1 MVYHTTN
8 SMFEQFSG
16 GYYLGKLYVE
26 PHDGEQAVIHRD
38 DHEAVNEQLYADGD
52 GIERLD
58 APLVMKVDN
67 THFPVLGDEGIPSGT
82 LAVPADLLDEAS
94 PSQREVLL
102 AKANRAMELLRYSGW
117 QPAAGT

>member
-1 MVYHTTN
+1 MVYHAMN

-26 PHDGEQAVIHRD
+26 PHDGEQAVIQQD
-38 DHEAVNEQLYADGD
+38 DHELMNEQLYASGES
-52 GIERLD
+52 IERLD

-67 THFPVLGDEGIPSGT
+67 AHFPVHGDQSVPSGT
-82 LAVPADLLDEAS
+82 LVVPAELLGESRA
-94 PSQREVLL
+94 SQREVLL
-102 AKANRAMELLRYSGW
+102 AKRERAMELLRYSGW

>member
-16 GYYLGKLYVE
+16 GYYLGELYVE

-52 GIERLD
+52 GIQRLD
-58 APLVMKVDN
+58 APLVMKVDT
-67 THFPVLGDEGIPSGT
+67 THFPVLGDEGVPSGT
-82 LAVPADLLDEAS
+82 LAVPAALLDEAS

-117 QPAAGT
+117 QPTTGT

>member
-38 DHEAVNEQLYADGD
+38 DHEAVNEQLYADGE

-67 THFPVLGDEGIPSGT
+67 THFPVLGDEGVPSGT
-82 LAVPADLLDEAS
+82 LAVPAELLDEAS

>member
-1 MVYHTTN
+1 MLYHTMN

-38 DHEAVNEQLYADGD
+38 DHEAVNEQLYADGE

-67 THFPVLGDEGIPSGT
+67 THFPVHGGEGVPSGT
-82 LAVPADLLDEAS
+82 LAVPVELLDETS

-117 QPAAGT
+117 KPSAGT

>member
-38 DHEAVNEQLYADGD
+38 DHEAVNEQLYADGE

-67 THFPVLGDEGIPSGT
+67 THFPVHGDEGVPSGT
-82 LAVPADLLDEAS
+82 LAVPAELLDEAS

-117 QPAAGT
+117 QPTAGT

>member
-82 LAVPADLLDEAS
+82 LAVPAELLDEAS

>member
-1 MVYHTTN
+1 MVYHATN

-38 DHEAVNEQLYADGD
+38 DHEAVNEQLYADGE

>member
-1 MVYHTTN
+1 MVYHDMN

-38 DHEAVNEQLYADGD
+38 DHEAVNEQLYTGGD

-67 THFPVLGDEGIPSGT
+67 TYFPVHGDEGVPSGT
-82 LAVPADLLDEAS
+82 LAVPAELLDEAS

-117 QPAAGT
+117 KPSAGT

>member
-1 MVYHTTN
+1 MVYHATN

-38 DHEAVNEQLYADGD
+38 DHEAVNEQLYADGE

-117 QPAAGT
+117 QPATGT

>member
-1 MVYHTTN
+1 MN

-26 PHDGEQAVIHRD
+26 PHDGEQAVIQQD
-38 DHEAVNEQLYADGD
+38 DHELMNEQLYASGES
-52 GIERLD
+52 IERLD

-67 THFPVLGDEGIPSGT
+67 AHFPVHGDQSVPSGT
-82 LAVPADLLDEAS
+82 LVVPAELLGESRA
-94 PSQREVLL
+94 SQREVLL
-102 AKANRAMELLRYSGW
+102 AKRERAMELLRYSGW

>member
-1 MVYHTTN
+1 
-8 SMFEQFSG
+8 MFEQFSG
-16 GYYLGKLYVE
+16 GYYLGELYVE

-52 GIERLD
+52 GIQRLD
-58 APLVMKVDN
+58 APLVMKVDS
-67 THFPVLGDEGIPSGT
+67 THFPVLGDEGVPSGT
-82 LAVPADLLDEAS
+82 LAVPAALLDEAS

-117 QPAAGT
+117 QPTTGT

>member
-38 DHEAVNEQLYADGD
+38 DHEAVNEQLYADGE

>member
-1 MVYHTTN
+1 MVYHTMN

-38 DHEAVNEQLYADGD
+38 DHEAVNEQLYTGGD

-67 THFPVLGDEGIPSGT
+67 THFPVLGDEGVPSGT
-82 LAVPADLLDEAS
+82 LAVPAELLEDGS

-102 AKANRAMELLRYSGW
+102 AKAGRAMELLQYSGW
-117 QPAAGT
+117 QPSTGV

>member
-1 MVYHTTN
+1 MVYHTMN

-38 DHEAVNEQLYADGD
+38 DHEAVNEQLYADGE

-67 THFPVLGDEGIPSGT
+67 THFPVHGDEGVPSGT
-82 LAVPADLLDEAS
+82 LAVPAELLDEAS

-117 QPAAGT
+117 KPSAGT

>member
-1 MVYHTTN
+1 MD

-16 GYYLGKLYVE
+16 GYYLGELYVE
-26 PHDGEQAVIHRD
+26 PHDGDQAVIHRD
-38 DHEAVNEQLYADGD
+38 DHQAVNEQLYTDGE

-58 APLVMKVDN
+58 APLVMKVDS
-67 THFPVLGDEGIPSGT
+67 THFPVHGDEGVPSGT
-82 LAVPADLLDEAS
+82 LAVPAPLLDETS

-117 QPAAGT
+117 HPAAGT